1 MTTVNVVSATKAR
14 LGNFGSG
21 MLELI
26 GNIVKFQVEKG
37 FFKKNKLTLREIP
50 ITDIESIKRDGNEL
64 SITWKGRTDTFIT
77 EEAKSAESL
86 YEKMNEAL
94 QEQKKILDSEEAA
107 NQKRSELAK
116 TLNTAM
122 NIVDSLFDVLRSLN
136 GRVDWNRVE
145 GYLKRSEE
153 NARRFTEQGSSTI
166 NLDFNK
172 LSSVLTAHRSQ
183 ELSKETYIILKSI
196 YEYYSGLT
204 SQNELPEQMHPNYHE
219 AKTAI
224 QAYYTLNDIILGTVV
239 GDEEIRKEND
249 ELLMLLDDLSKRTGL
264 EMTIKAFED
273 ILDRLI
279 LDKASETII
288 EESRA
293 LFRQQLKGLLTA

>member
-1 MTTVNVVSATKAR
+1 MTVVNVVSATKAR

-26 GNIVKFQVEKG
+26 GNIVMFQVEKG

-107 NQKRSELAK
+107 NQKRSELAN

-122 NIVDSLFDVLRSLN
+122 DIVDSLFDVLRSLN

-204 SQNELPEQMHPNYHE
+204 SQNELPEQMHPNYQE
-219 AKTAI
+219 AKNAI
-224 QAYYTLNDIILGTVV
+224 QAYYILNDIILGTVV

-249 ELLMLLDDLSKRTGL
+249 GLLMLLDDLSKRTGL

>member
-77 EEAKSAESL
+77 EEAKSAEAL

-204 SQNELPEQMHPNYHE
+204 SQNELPEQMHPNYQE

>member
-1 MTTVNVVSATKAR
+1 MTVVNVVSATKAR

-26 GNIVKFQVEKG
+26 GNIVMFQVEKG

-107 NQKRSELAK
+107 NQKRSELAN

-122 NIVDSLFDVLRSLN
+122 DIVDSLFDVLRSLN

-204 SQNELPEQMHPNYHE
+204 SQNELPEQMHPNYQE

-249 ELLMLLDDLSKRTGL
+249 GLLMLLDDLSKRTGL

>member
-1 MTTVNVVSATKAR
+1 
-14 LGNFGSG
+14 
-21 MLELI
+21 
-26 GNIVKFQVEKG
+26 
-37 FFKKNKLTLREIP
+37 
-50 ITDIESIKRDGNEL
+50 
-64 SITWKGRTDTFIT
+64 
-77 EEAKSAESL
+77 
-86 YEKMNEAL
+86 
-94 QEQKKILDSEEAA
+94 
-107 NQKRSELAK
+107 
-116 TLNTAM
+116 
-122 NIVDSLFDVLRSLN
+122 
-136 GRVDWNRVE
+136 
-145 GYLKRSEE
+145 
-153 NARRFTEQGSSTI
+153 
-166 NLDFNK
+166 
-172 LSSVLTAHRSQ
+172 
-183 ELSKETYIILKSI
+183 
-196 YEYYSGLT
+196 
-204 SQNELPEQMHPNYHE
+204 MHPNYHE